1 MIQVIVYSESQ
12 QPCFLNLDDSS
23 LLDSLINES
32 EAKLQATPVYVK
44 SYLKKDSNDFS
55 IERSTLLSDS
65 QHPTYSIKIKGGFLP
80 DELIK
85 YLSEAKSIRNSD
97 GEPISFREFLS
108 LLKNKSD
115 GEAK

>member
-1 MIQVIVYSESQ
+1 MIQVIVYPEPQ
-12 QPCFLNLDDSS
+12 QPCFFNLEDSS
-23 LLDSLINES
+23 LLDSLIDES
-32 EAKLQATPVYVK
+32 ESKLQAPPVYLK
-44 SYLKKDSNDFS
+44 SNLKKDKNNFS

-65 QHPTYSIKIKGGFLP
+65 QHPTYSIKIRDGFLP
-80 DELIK
+80 DKLIE

-97 GEPISFREFLS
+97 GQPISFKEFSL